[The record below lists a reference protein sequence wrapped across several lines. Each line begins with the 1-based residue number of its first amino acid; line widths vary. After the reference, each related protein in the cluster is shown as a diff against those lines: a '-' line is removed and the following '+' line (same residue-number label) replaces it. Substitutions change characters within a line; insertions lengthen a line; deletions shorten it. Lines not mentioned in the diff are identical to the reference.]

1 MATEAQV
8 QIAINRLQSQITQL
22 ESNARAVI
30 QASIDK
36 VQAQIDQ
43 LGLTNKGALN
53 SLEFRME
60 AILQANLDTFW
71 LLMCS
76 ILVFLMQAGF
86 MCLESGLTRRKSSI
100 NVALKNIADFGI
112 AVVTFWAF
120 GFGLMY
126 GASYSGLVGTKYFLF
141 FTNVAGYQ
149 TYFVFQA
156 MFVATAAT
164 IISGAVA
171 ERLKF
176 LSYIII
182 TFITSGIIY
191 PLVGH
196 WIWAF
201 DFSNPAR
208 KFGWLGKLG
217 FIDFAG
223 ASVVHSVGGWVALA
237 ILLIVGPRTGRFRKG
252 EAEGVKTFQG
262 SNTPMAALGALILW
276 FGWFGFNGGAN
287 LAMDIRIPLILINTF
302 MAASAGLIS
311 SSIMGIIVMKK
322 PEPMFMITG
331 PIAGLVSI
339 TASCAFVAPSN
350 AIIIGGIAGI
360 LSGSFLVILE
370 KLRIDDVVNAI
381 PVHLICG
388 IWGTL
393 AIAIFGDIEKM
404 GIEITRSQQLYVQL
418 IGVVSIGAFCFFSS
432 YIIFKIINYF
442 YPLRVSKINE
452 ELGLNIAEHN
462 ASTDTHELLNVLGKQ
477 AETQDYTLRAPQDSF
492 TETGLIGTQYN
503 RMMNKLEQSE
513 KQKNMWKDRVS
524 NEIKLAIEVQKKLM
538 PERDMKNY
546 PVYGLNIPA
555 REISGDFFDFY
566 PHDDQIYFNLS
577 DVSGKGVNAG
587 MVMAKAIT
595 LFQIFARQKYKPNE
609 ILFEM
614 NNDLKQTN
622 PRGTFITSIIGRYNL
637 KTDEVE
643 LANAGHQPAL
653 VKTGDDFI
661 EYPSSS
667 TPLGVTKQKN
677 ENAYK
682 LEKFKLN
689 SSRVYCYTDGFS
701 ESLDENNNEI
711 GIDGVKE
718 LLKKHQNSKLKIELQ
733 KATEEIRQKSLK
745 TEYKEKGVKE
755 DEAILDD
762 DLTIVGI
769 GK

>member
-1 MATEAQV
+1 MSEAR
-8 QIAINRLQSQITQL
+8 IERLLSDLSELRSYIFINVDKLQS
-22 ESNARAVI
+22 AV
-30 QASIDK
+30 QQSE
-36 VQAQIDQ
+36 
-43 LGLTNKGALN
+43 LSTKGALN
-53 SLEFRME
+53 SLEFRLE

-100 NVALKNIADFGI
+100 NVALKNLADFGI

-176 LSYIII
+176 FSYVII
-182 TFITSGIIY
+182 TFFTSGIIY

-201 DFSNPAR
+201 DFSNPAK

-223 ASVVHSVGGWVALA
+223 ASVVHSVGGWVALSV
-237 ILLIVGPRTGRFRKG
+237 LLIVGPRTGRFRKG
-252 EAEGVKTFQG
+252 EEGKKTFQG

-287 LAMDIRIPLILINTF
+287 LAMDLRIPLILINTF

-339 TASCAFVAPSN
+339 TASCAFVSPAN
-350 AIIIGGIAGI
+350 AIIIGAIAGI

-370 KLRIDDVVNAI
+370 KLKIDDVVNAI

-393 AIAIFGDIEKM
+393 AIAIFGDMEKM
-404 GIEITRSQQLYVQL
+404 GIEISRSQQLYVQL
-418 IGVVSIGAFCFFSS
+418 IGIVSIGAFCFISS
-432 YIIFKIINYF
+432 YIIFYIVNYF

-462 ASTDTHELLNVLGKQ
+462 ASTDTHELLNILGKQ
-477 AETQDYTLRAPQDSF
+477 VETQDYTLRAPQDSF

-503 RMMNKLEQSE
+503 RMMYKLEEAE
-513 KQKNMWKDRVS
+513 KQKNMWKNRVS
-524 NEIKLAIEVQKKLM
+524 NEIKLAMQVQKKLM
-538 PERDMKNY
+538 PDRDMDNY
-546 PVYGLNIPA
+546 PVFGLNIPA
-555 REISGDFFDFY
+555 REISGDFYDFY
-566 PHDDQIYFNLS
+566 PLDDQIYFNLS

-595 LFQIFARQKYKPNE
+595 LFKIFARQQYKPNE

-614 NNDLKQTN
+614 NNDLHQTN
-622 PRGTFITSIIGRYNL
+622 PSGTFVTSIIGRYNL

-653 VKTGDDFI
+653 VKSGDNFV

-667 TPLGVTKQKN
+667 TPLGVIKQKS
-677 ENAYK
+677 EDAYK
-682 LEKFKLN
+682 LEKFKLDT
-689 SSRVYCYTDGFS
+689 SRVYCFTDGFS

-711 GIDGVKE
+711 GIEGVKE
-718 LLKKHQNSKLKIELQ
+718 LILKHQNSNLKTELQ

-745 TEYKEKGVKE
+745 KEYKEKGVKE
-755 DEAILDD
+755 NEDILDD

>member
-1 MATEAQV
+1 MADK
-8 QIAINRLQSQITQL
+8 QIEQILRDLSEIRLYIYKNVDKLQSTL
-22 ESNARAVI
+22 EQSE
-30 QASIDK
+30 
-36 VQAQIDQ
+36 
-43 LGLTNKGALN
+43 LTNKGALS
-53 SLEFRME
+53 SLEFRLD

-76 ILVFLMQAGF
+76 VLVFLMQAGF

-100 NVALKNIADFGI
+100 NVALKNLADFGI

-176 LSYIII
+176 FSYVII
-182 TFITSGIIY
+182 TFITSGFIY

-201 DFSNPAR
+201 DFTNPLR

-223 ASVVHSVGGWVALA
+223 ASVVHSVGGWVALS
-237 ILLIVGPRTGRFRKG
+237 ILLIVGPRTGRFR
-252 EAEGVKTFQG
+252 EGDVEGNKTFQG

-302 MAASAGLIS
+302 MSASAGLIS
-311 SSIMGIIVMKK
+311 SSIMGIIVMRK

-331 PIAGLVSI
+331 PIAGLVAI
-339 TASCAFVAPSN
+339 TASCAFVSPAN
-350 AIIIGGIAGI
+350 AIIIGAIAGI

-370 KLRIDDVVNAI
+370 KLKIDDVVNAI

-404 GIEITRSQQLYVQL
+404 GIEISRAQQLYVQL
-418 IGVVSIGAFCFFSS
+418 IGIVSIGAFCFFTS
-432 YIIFKIINYF
+432 YIVFKIINYF

-503 RMMNKLEQSE
+503 RMMNRLEQSE

-524 NEIKLAIEVQKKLM
+524 REIKLAMEVQQKLM
-538 PERDMKNY
+538 AERDLENY
-546 PVYGLNIPA
+546 PVHGLNIPA

-566 PHDDQIYFNLS
+566 PHDDQIYFTLS

-595 LFQIFARQKYKPNE
+595 LFKIFSRQKYKPNE

-614 NNDLKQTN
+614 NNDLYETN
-622 PRGTFITSIIGRYNL
+622 PKGTFITSIIGSYNL
-637 KTDEVE
+637 KSDEVE
-643 LANAGHQPAL
+643 LSNAGHQPAL
-653 VKTGDDFI
+653 FRTADKFI
-661 EYPSSS
+661 EYSSSS
-667 TPLGVTKQKN
+667 TPLAVTKQKN
-677 ENAYK
+677 ENVYT
-682 LEKFKLN
+682 LEKFKLDGG
-689 SSRVYCYTDGFS
+689 RVYCFTDGFS
-701 ESLDENNNEI
+701 ECLDENQQEI
-711 GIDGVKE
+711 GIEGVKN
-718 LLKKHQNSKLKIELQ
+718 LIKTHSNSSLKKELEN
-733 KATEEIRQKSLK
+733 ATEEIKLKSLK
-745 TEYKEKGVKE
+745 KEYKEKGIKE
-755 DEAILDD
+755 NNDILDD
-762 DLTIVGI
+762 DLTIIGI